1 MSLQASTALAVFNV
15 RDFGATG
22 KREDLAQAAIQAAI
36 DAAAAAG
43 GGMVYVPPGEYTTG
57 TLILKSYVRFHV
69 EVGATLYGSKVA
81 EHFPK
86 KAFFYA
92 EDVHHISLEGRGTID
107 GLGAYEWKVQDWR
120 DWYIY
125 PNQLLAEKNGISLD
139 RSFPTADSIGG
150 NLVLF
155 IRCQDVRIENLS
167 FLHSPS
173 WTMHLWQLDRLVI
186 DGIYI
191 YTSQRDGVWADGIDP
206 DGCRD
211 VHINNCTIQTG
222 DDALVIYDTDIFG
235 PVRASENIT
244 VTNCR
249 LSSSSSA
256 FKFCDGNQL
265 AIRNVV
271 LSNCVITDS
280 NRGLA
285 FMVFAGGVLE
295 NVIISNCTIEC
306 KRFDWFWW
314 GDGDPLH
321 FNLIK
326 YSDIDPNRDPSKEP
340 PIGKIRNVII
350 SNVVARGP
358 GPSKIHGHPDSYLE
372 NLTFENVRLTVDADV
387 DAPWRKGPHAL
398 SIDLARN
405 VKFKDVQINWEG
417 PVSSHWQSAFYAENV
432 DDLVLDDFS
441 TRQAQDGGADAAIV
455 LNNVHNAV
463 VRNGTAQPGTTTYLN
478 LTGDT
483 REVVL
488 FANDMR
494 HADKEVTQSAEV
506 GKSAVQHG
514 WK

>member
-1 MSLQASTALAVFNV
+1 
-15 RDFGATG
+15 
-22 KREDLAQAAIQAAI
+22 
-36 DAAAAAG
+36 
-43 GGMVYVPPGEYTTG
+43 
-57 TLILKSYVRFHV
+57 
-69 EVGATLYGSKVA
+69 
-81 EHFPK
+81 
-86 KAFFYA
+86 
-92 EDVHHISLEGRGTID
+92 
-107 GLGAYEWKVQDWR
+107 
-120 DWYIY
+120 
-125 PNQLLAEKNGISLD
+125 
-139 RSFPTADSIGG
+139 
-150 NLVLF
+150 
-155 IRCQDVRIENLS
+155 
-167 FLHSPS
+167 
-173 WTMHLWQLDRLVI
+173 MHLWQLDRLVI

-405 VKFKDVQINWEG
+405 VKFKDFQINWEG

>member
-1 MSLQASTALAVFNV
+1 MSSAQAIFNV
-15 RDFGATG
+15 RDYGATG
-22 KREDLAQAAIQAAI
+22 VRADNAQAAIQAAI
-36 DAAAAAG
+36 DAATAAG

-57 TLILKSYVRFHV
+57 TLILRNHVRFHV
-69 EVGATLYGSKVA
+69 EVGATLYGSKIA

-86 KAFFYA
+86 RAFFYA

-107 GLGAYEWKVQDWR
+107 GLGAYEWRAQDFK

-125 PNQLLAEKNGISLD
+125 PNQLLAEKMGLPLD

-211 VHINNCTIQTG
+211 VHINNCTIITG
-222 DDALVIYDTDIFG
+222 DDALVIYDTNIFG

-256 FKFCDGNQL
+256 IKFCDGNQL
-265 AIRNVV
+265 AIRNVTI
-271 LSNCVITDS
+271 SNCVITDS
-280 NRGLA
+280 NRGIA

-295 NVIISNCTIEC
+295 NVIISNVTIEC

-326 YSDIDPNRDPSKEP
+326 YSDIDQTRDESKEP
-340 PIGKIRNVII
+340 PIGVIRNVIL
-350 SNVVARGP
+350 SNIIAHGP

-372 NLTFENVRLTVDADV
+372 NLTFENVRLTIDADV

-417 PVSSHWQSAFYAENV
+417 PVSSHWESAFYAENV
-432 DDLVLDDFS
+432 DDLVLDNVS
-441 TRQAQDGGADAAIV
+441 ARQAQAGGAQAAIV

-463 VRNGTAQPGTTTYLN
+463 VRHGTAQPGTTTYVAA
-478 LTGDT
+478 TGTTSD
-483 REVVL
+483 VVL
-488 FANDMR
+488 FANDTR
-494 HADKEVTQSAEV
+494 HAATVHSQSAEV
-506 GKSAVQHG
+506 AADAIQEG
-514 WK
+514 WAQLA

>member
-1 MSLQASTALAVFNV
+1 MSSAAAIFNV
-15 RDFGATG
+15 RDYGATG
-22 KREDLAQAAIQAAI
+22 QRADNAQAALQAAI
-36 DAAAAAG
+36 DAATAAG

-57 TLILKSYVRFHV
+57 TLFLRNNVRFYV
-69 EVGATLYGSKVA
+69 EVGATLFGSKMA

-92 EDVHHISLEGRGTID
+92 EDVHHISLEGRGIID
-107 GLGAYEWKVQDWR
+107 GLGSYEWKVQDWR

-125 PNQLLAEKNGISLD
+125 PNQLLAEKVGISLD
-139 RSFPTADSIGG
+139 RAFPTADSVGG

-155 IRCQDVRIENLS
+155 IHCQDVRIENLS

-173 WTMHLWQLDRLVI
+173 WTMHLFQLDRLVI

-191 YTSQRDGVWADGIDP
+191 YTNQRDGVWADGIDP

-211 VHINNCTIQTG
+211 VHINNCTIETG
-222 DDALVIYDTDIFG
+222 DDALVFYDGDSYG

-256 FKFCDGNQL
+256 LKFCDGNQL

-271 LSNCVITDS
+271 ISNCVITNS
-280 NRGLA
+280 NRGIA
-285 FMVFAGGVLE
+285 FMVFGGGILE
-295 NVIISNCTIEC
+295 NVIMSNITIEC

-321 FNLIK
+321 FNLIQ
-326 YSDIDPNRDPSKEP
+326 YSDIVPDRDKATEP
-340 PIGKIRNVII
+340 PIGIIRNVIL
-350 SNVVARGP
+350 SNIIAHGP
-358 GPSKIHGHPDSYLE
+358 GPSKIHGHKDSYLE
-372 NLTFENVRLTVDADV
+372 NLTFENVRLTIDADV

-405 VKFKDVQINWEG
+405 VKFKDVQINWDG
-417 PVSSHWQSAFYAENV
+417 PVSSHWESAFYAENV
-432 DDLVLDDFS
+432 DDLVLDAFS
-441 TRQAQDGGADAAIV
+441 ARQAQNGGAAAAIV

-463 VRNGTAQPGTTTYLN
+463 VRNGTAQPGTTTYLAAAG
-478 LTGDT
+478 TT

-488 FANDMR
+488 FANDTR
-494 HADKEVTQSAEV
+494 HADKVHSQSAEV
-506 GKSAVQHG
+506 GQTAIQDGWSA
-514 WK
+514 